1 MQDMFYGCSKL
12 KYLDISSFTYNS
24 NCDYYKIIYIVPNN
38 IKIIALK
45 SFYDKI
51 KDGLPS
57 SSNLSL
63 IQN

>member
-1 MQDMFYGCSKL
+1 MFYGCSKL

-24 NCDYYKIIYIVPNN
+24 SYDYSAIFYDVPNN
-38 IKIIALK
+38 MKIIVLK

-51 KDGLPS
+51 KNKFPS
-57 SSNLSL
+57 SPNLSL